1 MTVEFLPSK
10 LVCTK
15 KPGKKGG
22 KNKVRWVICGN
33 FEQKKENEDTFSSGA
48 DASAFRLLLVTAS
61 RFQWAAGTID
71 VKTAFLNA
79 DIDQGSQVSLLL
91 VKPPPL
97 LLEKKYVKAG
107 TYFLPKRSVYGLRRS
122 PRLWGDCRDDGLY
135 KMEVKIEE
143 NGRSLVLN
151 LSPRGSEPNLW
162 RIEAN
167 EDDDESAPRP
177 LKGLLMTYVD
187 DIFVTGSP
195 TVVKSV
201 MTKIRELWTTS
212 EPDEVSIK
220 PIRFLGVEV
229 SKIFDH
235 EKGRDVWCV
244 SQQAYIKDLLAQ
256 DGEEIVERKIPIA
269 RIRVSSAKKRRSH
282 HS

>member
-22 KNKVRWVICGN
+22 KNKIRWVICGN

-79 DIDQGSQVSLLL
+79 DTDQGSQVSLLL

-107 TYFLPKRSVYGLRRS
+107 TYFLPKRAVYGLRRS
-122 PRLWGDCRDDGLY
+122 P
-135 KMEVKIEE
+135 
-143 NGRSLVLN
+143 
-151 LSPRGSEPNLW
+151 
-162 RIEAN
+162 
-167 EDDDESAPRP
+167 
-177 LKGLLMTYVD
+177 
-187 DIFVTGSP
+187 
-195 TVVKSV
+195 
-201 MTKIRELWTTS
+201 
-212 EPDEVSIK
+212 
-220 PIRFLGVEV
+220 
-229 SKIFDH
+229 
-235 EKGRDVWCV
+235 
-244 SQQAYIKDLLAQ
+244 
-256 DGEEIVERKIPIA
+256 
-269 RIRVSSAKKRRSH
+269 
-282 HS
+282 